1 MFKNRAKRGILMFI
15 LREAPEH
22 LRSARMFN

>member
-1 MFKNRAKRGILMFI
+1 MFKTYAKCGILMFI